1 MKKLSIA
8 CVALATVVAACGQPL
23 QAAPASFVA
32 TLAPGSQMSL
42 FVSAFGGFTALI
54 PIDVTGTVDVILDD
68 AIDDPALTND
78 TTLISLVDATI
89 DITDQTT
96 TVNPGPVTIELNGAG
111 INALDSNGP
120 IATTSLSPVNYEYVF
135 DPGGGTPT
143 DISIDEGSILLDT
156 GVGSI
161 SRDFL
166 ADPFVAII
174 APLGPIGFLTQNVS
188 VIGGNIVVDVV
199 ISLPIT
205 LAEMDSGTSPIDVSI
220 EGVLIATGS
229 YTTVVPEPSTL
240 VLLGIS
246 MIGLIPLLRT
256 CVGRARRA

>member
-8 CVALATVVAACGQPL
+8 CVALAAIVACSQPL

-42 FVSAFGGFTALI
+42 FVSALGGFTALI
-54 PIDVTGTVDVILDD
+54 PIDVSGTVDVILDD
-68 AIDDPALTND
+68 AIDDPALTDD
-78 TTLISLVDATI
+78 TTLISLVDAAI
-89 DITDQTT
+89 DIADQTT
-96 TVNPGPVTIELNGAG
+96 IVNPGSVTIELNGAG
-111 INALDSNGP
+111 INTLNSNGP
-120 IATTSLSPVNYEYVF
+120 IATTSFAPLNYEYVF
-135 DPGGGTPT
+135 DPGGGSPT
-143 DISIDEGSILLDT
+143 DISIDEGSILL
-156 GVGSI
+156 GAAVGSI

-166 ADPFVAII
+166 ADPFVGTI
-174 APLGPIGFLTQNVS
+174 APLGQIGFLTQNVTI
-188 VIGGNIVVDVV
+188 VGGNIIVDVV